1 MMKRP
6 SFVQR
11 RSVRIRNGRF
21 EISIEDSG
29 SAGTPCVLLHGR
41 GECSGVWRTLT
52 EAASADRRFISIDLR
67 GHGDSSWDPERAYDA
82 RTLAGDVLEVLL
94 ALNIRKPVL
103 IGHSLGGSVALHLT
117 GMLEQFT
124 SGLVLV
130 DFGPDS
136 DAAGSQRVVAEIRE
150 TPAQFSSITE
160 YAQWLQERRPLAN
173 GRALHHLASH
183 ALRRTQTGAFEPK
196 LDRAVADDSQLNE
209 GSREAHLWDMLK
221 SVRCPSLVVRGI
233 GSAILKP
240 QVAWRMAHQALPQGR
255 LATISGA
262 GHSVMTDNPD
272 EFNQTIQ
279 TFLASLSPVAH
290 GGLPCSR

>member
-1 MMKRP
+1 MKRP

-21 EISIEDSG
+21 EISVEDSG
-29 SAGTPCVLLHGR
+29 STGTPCVLLHGR
-41 GECSGVWRTLT
+41 GECSGVWRSLT
-52 EAASADRRFISIDLR
+52 ESACADHRFVSIDLR
-67 GHGDSSWDPERAYDA
+67 GHGDSSWDPDRAYDA

-136 DAAGSQRVVAEIRE
+136 DGPGSQKVLAEIRD
-150 TPAQFSSITE
+150 TPARFGSITE
-160 YAQWLQERRPLAN
+160 YAQWLQARRPLAN
-173 GRALHHLASH
+173 ERALQHLAAH
-183 ALRRTQTGAFEPK
+183 ALRRTNTGAFEPK
-196 LDRAVADDSQLNE
+196 LDRAVAEYSPEDA
-209 GSREAHLWDMLK
+209 AHGAEHVWTMLR

-233 GSAILKP
+233 GSALLTP
-240 QVAWRMAHQALPQGR
+240 QVAWRMAHQALPKGQ

-262 GHSVMTDNPD
+262 GHSVMTDNP
-272 EFNQTIQ
+272 EAFNQTIQ
-279 TFLASLSPVAH
+279 TFLASLSPAA
-290 GGLPCSR
+290 SRGASCFR

>member
-1 MMKRP
+1 MKRP

-29 SAGTPCVLLHGR
+29 STGTPCVLLHGR

-52 EAASADRRFISIDLR
+52 ESVSAEHRFVSIDLR
-67 GHGDSSWDPERAYDA
+67 GHGDSSWDPDGVYDA

-103 IGHSLGGSVALHLT
+103 IGHSLGGGVALHLT
-117 GMLEQFT
+117 AMLEQFT

-130 DFGPDS
+130 DFGPDF
-136 DAAGSQRVVAEIRE
+136 DAAGSQKVLTEIRE
-150 TPAQFSSITE
+150 TPTRFNSISE
-160 YAQWLQERRPLAN
+160 YAKWLQERRPLAN
-173 GRALHHLASH
+173 GRALHHLAEH
-183 ALRRTQTGAFEPK
+183 ALRRTHTGAFEPK
-196 LDRAVADDSQLNE
+196 VDRTVADDASPKE
-209 GSREAHLWDMLK
+209 GSREEQLWDILRA
-221 SVRCPSLVVRGI
+221 VQCPSLVVRGI

-240 QVAWRMAHQALPQGR
+240 QVAWRMAHQALPKGR
-255 LATISGA
+255 LATISRA

-272 EFNQTIQ
+272 EFNLTIQ
-279 TFLASLSPVAH
+279 TFLASLSLSAI
-290 GGLPCSR
+290 GGPSCSR

>member
-1 MMKRP
+1 MKRP

-21 EISIEDSG
+21 DISVEDTGESG
-29 SAGTPCVLLHGR
+29 APCVLLHGR

-52 EAASADRRFISIDLR
+52 ESACADHRFVSIDLR

-82 RTLAGDVLEVLL
+82 RTLAGDVLEVLF

-130 DFGPDS
+130 DFGPYS
-136 DAAGSQRVVAEIRE
+136 DGPGSQSVLSEIRE
-150 TPAQFSSITE
+150 TPARFDSIDE
-160 YAQWLQERRPLAN
+160 YAQWLQERRPLAS
-173 GRALHHLASH
+173 GRALRNLAAH
-183 ALRRTQTGAFEPK
+183 ALRRTSTGGFEPK
-196 LDRAVADDSQLNE
+196 LDRAVADDSPHDAARDMQLW
-209 GSREAHLWDMLK
+209 AMLK

-233 GSAILKP
+233 GSALLTP
-240 QVAWRMAHQALPQGR
+240 QVAWRMAHQALPKGQ
-255 LATISGA
+255 LATISRA

-272 EFNQTIQ
+272 EFNTTIQ
-279 TFLASLSPVAH
+279 TFLASLSPSAS
-290 GGLPCSR
+290 GGASCFR

>member
-1 MMKRP
+1 MKRP

-21 EISIEDSG
+21 DISVEDSG

-52 EAASADRRFISIDLR
+52 ESACADNRFVSIDLR

-94 ALNIRKPVL
+94 AMNIRKPVL

-136 DAAGSQRVVAEIRE
+136 DGAGSQKVFAEIRE
-150 TPAQFSSITE
+150 TPARFNSITE

-173 GRALHHLASH
+173 ERALQHLAAH
-183 ALRRTQTGAFEPK
+183 ALRRTNTGAFEPK
-196 LDRAVADDSQLNE
+196 LDRAVADDSPKDSARDE
-209 GSREAHLWDMLK
+209 HVWAMLR
-221 SVRCPSLVVRGI
+221 SVHCPSLVVRGI
-233 GSAILKP
+233 GSALLTP
-240 QVAWRMAHQALPQGR
+240 QIAWRMVNQALPKGQ
-255 LATISGA
+255 LATIPRA

-272 EFNQTIQ
+272 EFNRTIQ
-279 TFLASLSPVAH
+279 TFLASLAPAASGDAS
-290 GGLPCSR
+290 CSR